1 MRKETPARDDP
12 YNPPHGNSAADNHPL
27 EGQLETLRQMTRELE
42 HEIDDILADAR
53 EVVGSAPGVN
63 RAKVIKA
70 LVADKRQKL
79 LRLQSYLVML
89 EERVNR
95 EAIGSH

>member
-12 YNPPHGNSAADNHPL
+12 YNPPLGNSAADNHPL
-27 EGQLETLRQMTRELE
+27 EGQLATLRQMTRELE

-53 EVVGSAPGVN
+53 ELVGSAPGVN

-70 LVADKRQKL
+70 LVADKRKKL